1 MDSFSPCWSGTTTR
15 GSWTSLCG
23 IKGGGEEGENGWI
36 LCEDIASKII
46 DMLGEEKKV
55 RVFQEVLLFKRRVLR
70 MLRLFQLVIIYVWS
84 SP

>member
-1 MDSFSPCWSGTTTR
+1 
-15 GSWTSLCG
+15 
-23 IKGGGEEGENGWI
+23 
-36 LCEDIASKII
+36 
-46 DMLGEEKKV
+46 MLGEEKKV